1 MIRTT
6 ITYGPLQRGSA
17 RRFLTM
23 LLAVCLYGAL
33 TACSEHDGPTP
44 DDEKTVNVKLSF
56 ALPQRIVSPGDSKST
71 RMTAEVVQES
81 EDAAGFR
88 GIDDVHMFCFDT
100 YPTEN
105 SRRLGSAIEIN
116 SLANDAIHRDSEED
130 YTVNHNVS
138 IPVGTTHFSF
148 YARATDAPSTHEER
162 MHYGCSE
169 AVGLRRGEY
178 NGNAAI
184 RIRPVPI
191 CTSTALQG
199 GSPKGQALL
208 ALLNELTSLTSS
220 EPASENR
227 WPTTRNASLQ
237 EAFRLLSTLTNASSF
252 NVQYVLSTIYPLLD
266 VSAGQPGYELA
277 QLLKQTID
285 AHCAVPYD
293 PSTERLTLSD
303 DCQGFPADI
312 HLPEGAARLT
322 WDNATQQFVVPN
334 AQDYGRGM
342 DINNL
347 NDYCYPMNL
356 QYLTLSELVASDSL
370 VLSGSLIDDIHNA
383 DGSPTTPSTPTTP
396 TTPSDSES
404 SYKGWRQLLD
414 SVYQNASPVVQNS
427 TRSVAMV
434 RQIQYAVGR
443 LALRARISSGTLYDA
458 HGLPVD
464 VTNGFTLKGFIIG
477 GQREVDFQYDPV
489 NGAHRYAIYDTD
501 LNGGTQLVRRS
512 YWTTYDYILG
522 FGTEADDPIYVAM
535 ELVNNGAA
543 FQGADGVIPAGGTFY
558 LVASMVPSEGTNY
571 QYGYLDQIF
580 RKDFN
585 TQVNLTV
592 LNGWPDKDNDGIPD
606 PDLDEHGNP
615 KPLSGLAT
623 ATYGVPSMQ
632 TPHRTLGFSVDLSW
646 QDGIEFHDIPL

>member
-6 ITYGPLQRGSA
+6 ITYGPLQRGSV

-312 HLPEGAARLT
+312 HLPEGAARLM

-334 AQDYGRGM
+334 AQNYGRGM
-342 DINNL
+342 DINSL

-370 VLSGSLIDDIHNA
+370 VLTQSLIDEVHNA
-383 DGSPTTPSTPTTP
+383 DGSPSTPTTP
-396 TTPSDSES
+396 SSPSDSES
-404 SYKGWRQLLD
+404 SYKGWQQLLD
-414 SVYQNASPVVQNS
+414 SLYQQASPKVTFT